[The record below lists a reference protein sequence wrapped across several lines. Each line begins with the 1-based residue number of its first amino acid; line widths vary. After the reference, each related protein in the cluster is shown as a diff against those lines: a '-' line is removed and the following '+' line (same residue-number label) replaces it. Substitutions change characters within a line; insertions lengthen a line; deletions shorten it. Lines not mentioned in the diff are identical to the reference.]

1 MLARILTK
9 LVGTK
14 NERELNHLGEIVDR
28 INQLEPQVFK
38 LSDIQLRAKTAE
50 FKQQIANGAS
60 LDDLLPE
67 AFAVA
72 RAVSYT
78 HLTLPTN

>member
-28 INQLEPQVFK
+28 INQLEPRVSK

-50 FKQQIANGAS
+50 FKQQIS
-60 LDDLLPE
+60 KWLPSWMIYCLRPLRWLE
-67 AFAVA
+67 K
-72 RAVSYT
+72 
-78 HLTLPTN
+78 LPYGY